1 MDEFE
6 RNEINENPPEETGR
20 EQKPEEYIP
29 EDFRAEEYRPA
40 EFRAEEPKAEE
51 QPKERNTD
59 APTGWTYSAN
69 TNQYVAWEGGSGQNS
84 SQWNQAQQQRPEQ
97 QPPRREYGTQ
107 YGYYGGPQ
115 QTNYYSS
122 NGNYQ
127 WDFNKYESAEKSAAT
142 KAKKSSGK
150 GFRVFLGIIAALL
163 GVCVISISSIEL
175 YRWLS
180 GENRIA
186 PIVPETLNPGAQQEQ
201 NFPTEIDPPEL
212 DLQDI
217 PKENTVSTEGKLSA
231 TEVYKLTSPSV
242 VGIVQYQYSY
252 SFEAAGSG
260 SGIILSDDG
269 YIVTNAHVIQ
279 GAETVKVVLYNEEE
293 YEAKIIGADTQTDIA
308 VLKIDAHNLVE
319 AEFGDSSQVEIG
331 ETVYALGNPGGLS
344 LQSSFTDGMISGLNR
359 VITTDDS
366 VYSMTVLQTSAAIN
380 PGNSGG
386 ALINEYGQV
395 IGITSAKIIS
405 TDYEGIGFAIPT
417 QTAKPIIEEIITNGY
432 VSGRAM
438 LGITGTTIDSVTA
451 RYYDV
456 PEGVQIITIEEYGC
470 LYGTDAKVGDIIIG
484 FNGEDITRMEDLQS
498 ALAKSSPGDTAELT
512 LYRYSATGMN
522 DMTFTVTVKLAENR
536 G

>member
-6 RNEINENPPEETGR
+6 RNEINENPAEVTNEAPKTEER
-20 EQKPEEYIP
+20 S
-29 EDFRAEEYRPA
+29 
-40 EFRAEEPKAEE
+40 
-51 QPKERNTD
+51 ERNTN
-59 APTGWTYSAN
+59 APSGWTYSAN
-69 TNQYVAWEGGSGQNS
+69 TNQYVSWDGSSDSNNT
-84 SQWNQAQQQRPEQ
+84 QWNPGNPQKTEQ

-115 QTNYYSS
+115 QTNYYST

-127 WDFNKYESAEKSAAT
+127 WDFNKYESAEQNSAP
-142 KAKKSSGK
+142 AKKSAGK
-150 GFRVFLGIIAALL
+150 GFKVFAGIIAALL
-163 GVCVISISSIEL
+163 GVCIISLSSVGI
-175 YRWLS
+175 YRMLT
-180 GENRIA
+180 GENR
-186 PIVPETLNPGAQQEQ
+186 VSSPEIFRPSVQEETTLPE
-201 NFPTEIDPPEL
+201 EIDPPKL

-217 PKENTVSTEGKLSA
+217 PKEDTVSTDGKLSA

-252 SFEAAGSG
+252 SFEPAGSG
-260 SGIILSDDG
+260 SGIILSDNG
-269 YIVTNAHVIQ
+269 YIVTNAHVID

-293 YEAKIIGADTQTDIA
+293 YEAKIIGADNQTDIA
-308 VLKIDAHNLVE
+308 VLKIEADNLVE

-366 VYSMTVLQTSAAIN
+366 IYSMTVLQTSAAIN

-417 QTAKPIIEEIITNGY
+417 EAAKPIIEEIIKNGY
-432 VSGRAM
+432 VSGRAK
-438 LGITGTTIDSVTA
+438 LGITGTTVDSVTA
-451 RYYDV
+451 RYYNV
-456 PEGVQIITIEEYGC
+456 PEGVQIITIEQDGC
-470 LYGTDAKVGDIIIG
+470 LYGTEAKIGDIIIG
-484 FNGEDITRMEDLQS
+484 FKGEDITRMEDLQS
-498 ALAKSSPGDTAELT
+498 ALAECSPGDEVEIT

-522 DMTFTVTVKLAENR
+522 NRTFTITVKLAENK

>member
-6 RNEINENPPEETGR
+6 RNEINENPVEEI
-20 EQKPEEYIP
+20 KEEP
-29 EDFRAEEYRPA
+29 KNEEV
-40 EFRAEEPKAEE
+40 PKAEE
-51 QPKERNTD
+51 PSARNTN
-59 APTGWTYSAN
+59 APSGWTYSAN
-69 TNQYVAWEGGSGQNS
+69 TNQYVSWDGSSDVNNA
-84 SQWNQAQQQRPEQ
+84 QWNPNFQRPEQ

-115 QTNYYSS
+115 QTNYYSN

-127 WDFNKYESAEKSAAT
+127 WDFNKYESAENSSAQ
-142 KAKKSSGK
+142 KPKKSSGK
-150 GFRVFLGIIAALL
+150 GLKVFLGIIAVLI
-163 GVCVISISSIEL
+163 GVCVVSISSIEI
-175 YRWLS
+175 YRFLS
-180 GENRIA
+180 GENR
-186 PIVPETLNPGAQQEQ
+186 VNNPEVNPSTQEDQ
-201 NFPTEIDPPEL
+201 TFPEEVEPPEL
-212 DLQDI
+212 ALQDI
-217 PKENTVSTEGKLSA
+217 PKENTVSTDGKLSA
-231 TEVYKLTSPSV
+231 TEVYKMTSPSV
-242 VGIVQYQYSY
+242 VGIVQYQTSY

-269 YIVTNAHVIQ
+269 YIVTNAHVIE
-279 GAETVKVVLYNEEE
+279 GAEKVKVVLYNEEE
-293 YEAKIIGADTQTDIA
+293 YEAVIIGADNQTDIA
-308 VLKIDAHNLVE
+308 VLKIEAKNLVE

-366 VYSMTVLQTSAAIN
+366 IYSMTVLQTSAAIN

-417 QTAKPIIEEIITNGY
+417 QTAKPIIEEIITKGY
-432 VSGRAM
+432 VSGRAK
-438 LGITGTTIDSVTA
+438 LGITGTTVDSVTS
-451 RYYDV
+451 RYYNV
-456 PEGVQIITIEEYGC
+456 PEGVQIITIEPDGC
-470 LYGTDAKVGDIIIG
+470 LYGTEAKVGDIIIG
-484 FNGEDITRMEDLQS
+484 FKGEEITGMEDLQ
-498 ALAKSSPGDTAELT
+498 AMLAKSTPGEEVEIV

-522 DMTFTVTVKLAENR
+522 DKTFTIKVKLAENR

>member
-6 RNEINENPPEETGR
+6 KNEMNENP
-20 EQKPEEYIP
+20 
-29 EDFRAEEYRPA
+29 AEEVK
-40 EFRAEEPKAEE
+40 ESPKTGETF
-51 QPKERNTD
+51 ERNTN
-59 APTGWTYSAN
+59 APSGWTYSAN
-69 TNQYVAWEGGSGQNS
+69 TNQYVSWDGSSDANNA
-84 SQWNQAQQQRPEQ
+84 QWNPGYQQKAEQ

-127 WDFNKYESAEKSAAT
+127 WDFNKYESAERSAEP
-142 KAKKSSGK
+142 KKKKSVGK
-150 GFRVFLGIIAALL
+150 GFKVFAGIIAAIL
-163 GVCVISISSIEL
+163 GVCVISLSSVGI
-175 YRWLS
+175 YRWIS
-180 GENRIA
+180 GENRVSDPVIDA
-186 PIVPETLNPGAQQEQ
+186 PHFNMEPET
-201 NFPTEIDPPEL
+201 FPEETVPPEI

-217 PKENTVSTEGKLSA
+217 PKEETVSTGGKLSA
-231 TEVYKLTSPSV
+231 TEVFKMTSPSV
-242 VGIVQYQYSY
+242 VGVVQYQYSY
-252 SFEAAGSG
+252 SFEPAGSG

-269 YIVTNAHVIQ
+269 YIVTNAHVVS

-293 YEAKIIGADTQTDIA
+293 YEAKIVGSDTQTDIA
-308 VLKIDAHNLVE
+308 VLKIEANNLVE
-319 AEFGDSSQVEIG
+319 AELGDSSQAEIG

-366 VYSMTVLQTSAAIN
+366 IYPMTVLQTSAAIN

-395 IGITSAKIIS
+395 IGIVSAKIAA

-417 QTAKPIIEEIITNGY
+417 ETAKPIIEEIISNGY
-432 VSGRAM
+432 VSGRAKI
-438 LGITGTTIDSVTA
+438 GITGTTIDSVTA

-456 PEGVQIITIEEYGC
+456 PEGVQIITIEPDGC
-470 LYGTDAKVGDIIIG
+470 LYGTEAKVGDIIIA
-484 FNGEDITRMEDLQS
+484 FNGEDVTRMEDLQGI
-498 ALAKSSPGDTAELT
+498 LAECSPGEEVEIT
-512 LYRYSATGMN
+512 LYRYSATGMS
-522 DMTFTVTVKLAENR
+522 DKTFTVTVKLVENK

>member
-6 RNEINENPPEETGR
+6 KNEMNEKT
-20 EQKPEEYIP
+20 
-29 EDFRAEEYRPA
+29 AEEIK
-40 EFRAEEPKAEE
+40 EEPKAEE
-51 QPKERNTD
+51 TAERNTN
-59 APTGWTYSAN
+59 APSGWTYSAN
-69 TNQYVAWEGGSGQNS
+69 TNQYVSWDGSSDANNA
-84 SQWNQAQQQRPEQ
+84 QWNPGQQQKTEQ

-115 QTNYYSS
+115 QTNYYST

-127 WDFNKYESAEKSAAT
+127 WDFNKYESADSSSHPKE
-142 KAKKSSGK
+142 KKSSGK
-150 GFRVFLGIIAALL
+150 GFKVFLGIIGAIFA
-163 GVCVISISSIEL
+163 VCVISLSSVGI
-175 YRWLS
+175 YRWIS
-180 GENRIA
+180 GENRTNNPVVDAPHFNMEPETFPEEIA
-186 PIVPETLNPGAQQEQ
+186 PP
-201 NFPTEIDPPEL
+201 EIDLE
-212 DLQDI
+212 DI
-217 PKENTVSTEGKLSA
+217 PKENTVSTDGKLSA
-231 TEVYKLTSPSV
+231 TEVYKMTSPSV

-252 SFEAAGSG
+252 SFEPAGSG
-260 SGIILSDDG
+260 SGIILSDNG
-269 YIVTNAHVIQ
+269 YIVTNAHVID

-308 VLKIDAHNLVE
+308 VLKIDETNLVE

-395 IGITSAKIIS
+395 IGITSSKIIS

-417 QTAKPIIEEIITNGY
+417 ETAKPIIEEIIRNGY
-432 VSGRAM
+432 VSGRAK

-451 RYYDV
+451 KYYDV
-456 PEGVQIITIEEYGC
+456 PEGVQIITIENDSC
-470 LYGTDAKVGDIIIG
+470 LFGTDAKVGDIIIA
-484 FNGEDITRMEDLQS
+484 FDGEDITKMEDLQS
-498 ALAKSSPGDTAELT
+498 LLAERSPGDEVEIT
-512 LYRYSATGMN
+512 LYRYSATRMN
-522 DMTFTVTVKLAENR
+522 DLTFTVTVKLAENK

>member
-6 RNEINENPPEETGR
+6 KNELNETTENPTEEIFE
-20 EQKPEEYIP
+20 EQKP
-29 EDFRAEEYRPA
+29 AEPA
-40 EFRAEEPKAEE
+40 EQPEPV
-51 QPKERNTD
+51 ERNTN
-59 APTGWTYSAN
+59 APSGWTYSAN
-69 TNQYVAWEGGSGQNS
+69 TNQYVSWDGNS
-84 SQWNQAQQQRPEQ
+84 DPNNYRWNPNQPPKAEQ
-97 QPPRREYGTQ
+97 QPPRKEYGTQ

-127 WDFNKYESAEKSAAT
+127 WDFNKYESADRTSAP

-150 GFRVFLGIIAALL
+150 GFRVFLAIIAILF
-163 GVCVISISSIEL
+163 GVCIVSVSSIGI
-175 YRWLS
+175 YSWLS
-180 GENRIA
+180 GENGIA
-186 PIVPETLNPGAQQEQ
+186 PIVPETINPGNQPEQ
-201 NFPTEIDPPEL
+201 NFPEESEPPEL
-212 DLQDI
+212 HLQDI
-217 PKENTVSTEGKLSA
+217 PKEDTVSTNGKLSA
-231 TEVYKLTSPSV
+231 TEVYKMTSPSV

-252 SFEAAGSG
+252 SFEPAGSG

-269 YIVTNAHVIQ
+269 YIVTNAHVIE

-293 YEAKIIGADTQTDIA
+293 YEAEIIGADNQTDIA
-308 VLKIDAHNLVE
+308 VLKIEAKNLVE
-319 AEFGDSSQVEIG
+319 AEFGDSTQIEIG

-344 LQSSFTDGMISGLNR
+344 LQSSFTDGMVSGLNR

-417 QTAKPIIEEIITNGY
+417 HTAKPIIEEIITNGY

-438 LGITGTTIDSVTA
+438 LGITGTTVDSVTS

-456 PEGVQIITIEEYGC
+456 PEGVQIITIEPDGC
-470 LYGTDAKVGDIIIG
+470 LNGTEAKVGDIIIG
-484 FNGEDITRMEDLQS
+484 FNGEDITRMEDLQ
-498 ALAKSSPGDTAELT
+498 AMLAKCSPGEEVELT

-522 DMTFTVTVKLAENR
+522 DRTFTVTVKLVENR